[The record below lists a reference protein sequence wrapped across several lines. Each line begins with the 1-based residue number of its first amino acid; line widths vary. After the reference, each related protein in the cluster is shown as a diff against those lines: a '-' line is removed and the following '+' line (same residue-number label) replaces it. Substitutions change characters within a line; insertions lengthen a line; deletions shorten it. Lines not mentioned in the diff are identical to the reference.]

1 MCCIWTSTYPSP
13 SAMAEPV
20 PPGSIEDLEMIMAA
34 YARSDNPST
43 RDEIARFSN
52 VSADT
57 VSRCTKFLE
66 SVGLI
71 EGGRNKKPTA
81 VGKSMGMAV
90 THSHGDEVVRFW
102 RKAIQNSSFLTDLL
116 TYVRLQGGKEAEDL
130 AGQVL
135 YQGQISNN
143 QYSRR
148 GARTVVD
155 LLVKSGYLEEKD
167 GKLQMASDP
176 VREAPPAQEA
186 EVTSPKAAEPTAPA
200 DAAEPTAPAPPPSV
214 RVVQASNSVGA
225 TIAINIELQL
235 PETSDPVV
243 YDNLFRSLRQ
253 HLLNDGSE
261 VDGTE

>member
-1 MCCIWTSTYPSP
+1 
-13 SAMAEPV
+13 MAESV

-34 YARSDNPST
+34 YARSDSPST
-43 RDEIARFSN
+43 RDDVARFSN

-66 SVGLI
+66 GVGLI

-81 VGKSMGMAV
+81 LGKSMGLAV
-90 THSHGDEVVRFW
+90 THSQADEVVRFW

-116 TYVRLQGGKEAEDL
+116 TYVRLQGGKESDDL
-130 AGQVL
+130 ANQVL

-155 LLVKSGYLEEKD
+155 LLVKSGFLEEQD

-176 VREAPPAQEA
+176 VRETPPAQEA
-186 EVTSPKAAEPTAPA
+186 EERSKPNSVESAT
-200 DAAEPTAPAPPPSV
+200 PAPTTTPV
-214 RVVQASNSVGA
+214 MRVAQASPQVGA

-261 VDGTE
+261 ADGTE